1 MLQVHDFFF
10 NAKYYKA
17 VIWLNFNYFY
27 IVEHKI
33 EKILKEKFKA
43 FEKCNFLIAVS
54 GGVDSMVLANL
65 FLKNNLRFSV
75 AHCNFKLRSNESDID
90 HDFVKKWCLK
100 HKIHCHSNEFNTVK
114 FCKKNKMG
122 IQEGARK
129 LRYDWF
135 DGLLSEFNF
144 DYLVTAHHLDDQIE
158 TYLINSSRGSGIN
171 GLLGIASSS
180 KKIFRPLLN
189 ISKID
194 IVDYAQ
200 KTSIEY
206 REDSSNSSEDYQRN
220 MIRNSVIPAFREFDD
235 NVMLKFKTTIN
246 NLQSTKIF
254 VDEIMKETKTQL
266 FKNNSNTIKVDIE
279 KLMEKRPLEFYVHNL
294 FHEFGF
300 NYKEVIKIFNSD
312 SGKLILSNTH
322 IMTKSKRHLII
333 KKND

>member
-1 MLQVHDFFF
+1 M
-10 NAKYYKA
+10 YKEF
-17 VIWLNFNYFY
+17 WR
-27 IVEHKI
+27 
-33 EKILKEKFKA
+33 
-43 FEKCNFLIAVS
+43 
-54 GGVDSMVLANL
+54 
-65 FLKNNLRFSV
+65 FLKREKATSISGVPYTYDILNKLRFTRMELPHLKTLTQ
-75 AHCNFKLRSNESDID
+75 AGGKINETLQKQ
-90 HDFVKKWCLK
+90 FA
-100 HKIHCHSNEFNTVK
+100 E

-135 DGLLSEFNF
+135 DDLLSKFNF

-171 GLLGIASSS
+171 GLLGITSSS
-180 KKIFRPLLN
+180 QKIFRPLLN
-189 ISKID
+189 ILKID
-194 IVDYAQ
+194 ILDYAQ
-200 KTSIEY
+200 QNSLDY

-220 MIRNSVIPAFREFDD
+220 MIRNSVLPTFNEFDD

-254 VDEIMKETKTQL
+254 VDEIMKETKNQL
-266 FKNNSNTIKVDIE
+266 FVNNTDSIKVNIE
-279 KLMEKRPLEFYVHNL
+279 MLMEKKPLEFYVHNL

-312 SGKLILSNTH
+312 SGKHILSNTH
-322 IMTKSKRHLII
+322 NMTKLKGDLII

>member
-1 MLQVHDFFF
+1 M
-10 NAKYYKA
+10 
-17 VIWLNFNYFY
+17 
-27 IVEHKI
+27 EHTI
-33 EKILKEKFKA
+33 EKILKEKVKA
-43 FEKCNFLIAVS
+43 YEKCNFLLAVS

-65 FLKNNLRFSV
+65 FLKNNLSFSI
-75 AHCNFKLRSNESDID
+75 AHCNFKLRSKESDID
-90 HDFVKKWCLK
+90 HDFVKKWSLK
-100 HKIHCHSNEFNTVK
+100 HKIHCYSNEFDTIE

-135 DGLLSEFNF
+135 DGLLSKFNF

-171 GLLGIASSS
+171 GLLGITSSS
-180 KKIFRPLLN
+180 QKIFRPLLN
-189 ISKID
+189 ILKID
-194 IVDYAQ
+194 ILDYAQ
-200 KTSIEY
+200 QNSVDF

-220 MIRNSVIPAFREFDD
+220 MIRNSVLPSFNEFDD
-235 NVMLKFKTTIN
+235 NVMLKFERTIN

-254 VDEIMKETKTQL
+254 VDEIMKETKNQL
-266 FKNNSNTIKVDIE
+266 FVNYTDSIKVNIE
-279 KLMEKRPLEFYVHNL
+279 MLMEKKPLEFYVHNL

-312 SGKLILSNTH
+312 SGKHILSNTH
-322 IMTKSKRHLII
+322 NMTKLKGDLII

>member
-1 MLQVHDFFF
+1 
-10 NAKYYKA
+10 
-17 VIWLNFNYFY
+17 
-27 IVEHKI
+27 VEHKI
-33 EKILKEKFKA
+33 EKILKEKVKA
-43 FEKCNFLIAVS
+43 YEKCNFLLAVS

-65 FLKNNLRFSV
+65 FLNNNLSFSI
-75 AHCNFKLRSNESDID
+75 AHCNFKLRSKESDID
-90 HDFVKKWCLK
+90 HDFVKKWSLK
-100 HKIHCHSNEFNTVK
+100 HKIHFYSNEFNTIE

-135 DGLLSEFNF
+135 DGLLSKFNF

-171 GLLGIASSS
+171 GLLGITSISQ
-180 KKIFRPLLN
+180 KIFRPLLN
-189 ISKID
+189 ILKID
-194 IVDYAQ
+194 ILDYAQ
-200 KTSIEY
+200 QNSVDF
-206 REDSSNSSEDYQRN
+206 REDSSNSSKDYQRN
-220 MIRNSVIPAFREFDD
+220 MIRNSVLPLFNEFDD

-254 VDEIMKETKTQL
+254 VDEIMKETKNQL
-266 FKNNSNTIKVDIE
+266 FVNNTDSIKVNIE
-279 KLMEKRPLEFYVHNL
+279 MLMEKKPLEFYVHNL

-312 SGKLILSNTH
+312 SGKHILSNTH
-322 IMTKSKRHLII
+322 NMTKLKGDLII

>member
-1 MLQVHDFFF
+1 M
-10 NAKYYKA
+10 
-17 VIWLNFNYFY
+17 
-27 IVEHKI
+27 EHKI
-33 EKILKEKFKA
+33 EKILKEKVKA
-43 FEKCNFLIAVS
+43 YEKCNFLLAVS

-65 FLKNNLRFSV
+65 FLKNNLSFSI
-75 AHCNFKLRSNESDID
+75 AHCNFKLRSKESDID
-90 HDFVKKWCLK
+90 HDFVKKWSLK
-100 HKIHCHSNEFNTVK
+100 HKIHFYSNEFNTIE

-135 DGLLSEFNF
+135 DGLLSKFNF

-171 GLLGIASSS
+171 GLLGITSSS
-180 KKIFRPLLN
+180 QKIFRPLLN
-189 ISKID
+189 ILKID
-194 IVDYAQ
+194 ILDYAQ
-200 KTSIEY
+200 QNFVDY

-220 MIRNSVIPAFREFDD
+220 MIRNSVLPSFNEFDD

-254 VDEIMKETKTQL
+254 VDEIMKETKNQL
-266 FKNNSNTIKVDIE
+266 FVNNTDSIKVNIE
-279 KLMEKRPLEFYVHNL
+279 MLMEKKPLKFYVHNL
-294 FHEFGF
+294 FNEFGF

-312 SGKLILSNTH
+312 SGKHILSNTH
-322 IMTKSKRHLII
+322 NMTKLKGDLII

>member
-1 MLQVHDFFF
+1 M
-10 NAKYYKA
+10 
-17 VIWLNFNYFY
+17 
-27 IVEHKI
+27 
-33 EKILKEKFKA
+33 
-43 FEKCNFLIAVS
+43 S

-65 FLKNNLRFSV
+65 FLKNNLSFSI

-90 HDFVKKWCLK
+90 HDFVKKWSMK
-100 HKIHCHSNEFNTVK
+100 HKIHCYSNEFNTIE

-135 DGLLSEFNF
+135 DGLLSKFNF

-171 GLLGIASSS
+171 GLLGITSSS
-180 KKIFRPLLN
+180 QKIFRQLLN
-189 ISKID
+189 ILKND
-194 IVDYAQ
+194 ILDYAQ
-200 KTSIEY
+200 QNSVDY

-220 MIRNSVIPAFREFDD
+220 MIRNSVLPTFNEFDD

-254 VDEIMKETKTQL
+254 VDEIMKETKNQL
-266 FKNNSNTIKVDIE
+266 FVNNTDSIKVNIE
-279 KLMEKRPLEFYVHNL
+279 MLMEKKPLKFYVNNL
-294 FHEFGF
+294 FNEFGF

-312 SGKLILSNTH
+312 SGKHILSNTH
-322 IMTKSKRHLII
+322 NMTKLKGDLII

>member
-1 MLQVHDFFF
+1 M
-10 NAKYYKA
+10 
-17 VIWLNFNYFY
+17 
-27 IVEHKI
+27 EHKI
-33 EKILKEKFKA
+33 EKILKEKVKA

-65 FLKNNLRFSV
+65 FLKNNLSFSI
-75 AHCNFKLRSNESDID
+75 AHCNFKLRSKESDVD
-90 HDFVKKWCLK
+90 HDFVKKWSLK
-100 HKIHCHSNEFNTVK
+100 HKINCYSNEFDTVE

-135 DGLLSEFNF
+135 NGLLSKFNF

-189 ISKID
+189 ILKID
-194 IVDYAQ
+194 ILDYAQ
-200 KTSIEY
+200 QNSIEF

-220 MIRNSVIPAFREFDD
+220 MIRNSVLPAFKEFDD

-254 VDEIMKETKTQL
+254 VDEIMKETKIQL
-266 FKNNSNTIKVDIE
+266 FQNNSDSIKVNIE

-294 FHEFGF
+294 FQEFGF

-312 SGKLILSNTH
+312 SGKFINSKTH
-322 IMTKSKRHLII
+322 RLTKNKNVLII
-333 KKND
+333 TRND

>member
-1 MLQVHDFFF
+1 M
-10 NAKYYKA
+10 
-17 VIWLNFNYFY
+17 
-27 IVEHKI
+27 EHKI
-33 EKILKEKFKA
+33 EKIFKENVKA

-65 FLKNNLRFSV
+65 FLKNNLSFSV
-75 AHCNFKLRSNESDID
+75 AHCNFKLRSKESNMD
-90 HDFVKKWCLK
+90 HKFVKKWSLK
-100 HKIHCHSNEFNTVK
+100 HKIHCYNNEFNTIE

-122 IQEGARK
+122 IQEGTRK

-135 DGLLSEFNF
+135 DVLLSKFNF
-144 DYLVTAHHLDDQIE
+144 EYLVTAHHLDDQIE
-158 TYLINSSRGSGIN
+158 TYLINSSRGSGIK
-171 GLLGIASSS
+171 GLLGIGLSS

-189 ISKID
+189 ILKID
-194 IVDYAQ
+194 ILDYAQ
-200 KTSIEY
+200 KNHVEY

-220 MIRNSVIPAFREFDD
+220 MIRNSVLPKFKEFDD

-254 VDEIMKETKTQL
+254 VDEIMEETKNQL
-266 FKNNSNTIKVDIE
+266 FQNNSNLIKINIE
-279 KLMEKRPLEFYVHNL
+279 KLMKKKPLEFYVHNL

-312 SGKLILSNTH
+312 SGKHILSNTH
-322 IMTKSKRHLII
+322 CITKSKGYFII